1 MNGES
6 NSVEQINDNDSNR
19 ISKSLIDSGQEIE
32 LLNSL
37 DKKGLGSDWYSG
49 NIITLVEWLN
59 IASLYILILDKQIT
73 FYRKIL
79 NKITIMGLV
88 LSTITST
95 ISLSQLSLDEK
106 EFPNLSLGLKICFS
120 FTSIFTTIATGSLKI
135 MNIQNH
141 LDTCIEY
148 YQQWNA
154 FAAEISGQLQ
164 LPIAIRKNALSIII
178 RLKSSFKRLFTTR
191 LPLTNSIKQSA
202 SNLIENKTYVETRY
216 KDDRGNLLVK
226 RGCGVMMFRCISN
239 KRDRKIHNYFSN
251 RLSVYY
257 MYQDIIISEL
267 DSLIKELNKQ
277 NTARKVGYR
286 IEPTKIVVEDII
298 DKHSDLIKSSD
309 SYDNISKQDVI
320 NYRETK
326 PLSCSINPNIDMNV
340 SVMSNTSL
348 TTNKTVASNLD
359 KNIIGDSNL
368 ADAGGDLAEL
378 ENALNP
384 NNVSIQIVDSSFNNT
399 S

>member
-1 MNGES
+1 
-6 NSVEQINDNDSNR
+6 
-19 ISKSLIDSGQEIE
+19 
-32 LLNSL
+32 
-37 DKKGLGSDWYSG
+37 
-49 NIITLVEWLN
+49 
-59 IASLYILILDKQIT
+59 
-73 FYRKIL
+73 
-79 NKITIMGLV
+79 
-88 LSTITST
+88 
-95 ISLSQLSLDEK
+95 
-106 EFPNLSLGLKICFS
+106 
-120 FTSIFTTIATGSLKI
+120 
-135 MNIQNH
+135 
-141 LDTCIEY
+141 
-148 YQQWNA
+148 
-154 FAAEISGQLQ
+154 
-164 LPIAIRKNALSIII
+164 
-178 RLKSSFKRLFTTR
+178 
-191 LPLTNSIKQSA
+191 
-202 SNLIENKTYVETRY
+202 
-216 KDDRGNLLVK
+216 
-226 RGCGVMMFRCISN
+226 
-239 KRDRKIHNYFSN
+239 
-251 RLSVYY
+251 